1 MGENLKIEQVDRAVQ
16 QYSSIPALAVG
27 IKGEASSDREA
38 FKRMVRTA
46 LTLNPKDHSITRIA
60 QEMTKLHLRAADKIW
75 GLTALPSNPED
86 VFVLAIAYAEQDR
99 RVVTADEANFGRC
112 LQIHQLIEALTG
124 PFRAVTR
131 TLVQATGIRNT
142 YYSWIESAD
151 GFVPISDLSNVVVVP
166 ANYGGGL
173 IARGV
178 AGQTTRQLF
187 HLASRKVVEGAY
199 ALANWQRVAEFD
211 SDIRYLSPRFRANL
225 LTVTLEKGMEAVDC
239 ADLAKKGEIKRFGAT
254 DTVNAGMVCLGSI
267 DETKA
272 LFARTNRHESGQYP
286 AFIAPID
293 ARGLARANLNE
304 LAA

>member
-1 MGENLKIEQVDRAVQ
+1 MKISVEAVDRAVQ
-16 QYSSIPALAVG
+16 QYASIPALAVG

-38 FKRMVRTA
+38 FRRMVRTA
-46 LTLNPKDHSITRIA
+46 LTLNPQDHSITRIA

-99 RVVTADEANFGRC
+99 RVVTADEVNFGRC
-112 LQIHQLIEALTG
+112 RQIHQLIEALTG

-131 TLVQATGIRNT
+131 TLVQAPGIRDT
-142 YYSWIESAD
+142 YYSWIEGAD
-151 GFVPISDLSNVVVVP
+151 GFIPISDLSNVVVVP

-178 AGQTTRQLF
+178 AGKTTRQLF
-187 HLASRKVVEGAY
+187 HLPSRKVTDGRYE
-199 ALANWQRVAEFD
+199 LANWNMVAEFD
-211 SDIRYLSPRFRANL
+211 ADIRYLSQRFRANL
-225 LTVTLEKGMEAVDC
+225 LTVTLENGMEAVDC
-239 ADLAKKGEIKRFGAT
+239 ADLAKKGEIKRIGAT
-254 DTVNAGMVCLGSI
+254 DAVNAGLVCLGSI

-272 LFARTNRHESGQYP
+272 LFARTSRHESGQYP

-293 ARGLARANLNE
+293 ARGLAKANLSE
-304 LAA
+304 AIAA